1 LILEVSINVLV
12 ETSGGGE
19 VTASAL
25 FLESQFE
32 EIVYERLRS
41 LGYSIDKKV
50 GYSGYKIDL
59 AVVHPDE
66 LSRYILAIE
75 CDGATFHSAKST
87 RERDVMRQEFL
98 ESRGWIVERIW
109 SRNWW
114 RNPDRELDRIK
125 QKVEELREL
134 PSEQINTE

>member
-1 LILEVSINVLV
+1 MISASLASLSLILEVSINVLV
-12 ETSGGGE
+12 ETSGGGD

-75 CDGATFHSAKST
+75 CDGGFGALYLLHIPLQLISKQTSLPNSAYSAS
-87 RERDVMRQEFL
+87 FL
-98 ESRGWIVERIW
+98 
-109 SRNWW
+109 
-114 RNPDRELDRIK
+114 
-125 QKVEELREL
+125 LRLNEV
-134 PSEQINTE
+134 